1 MPDYV
6 LAKEKLLE
14 VKQASIEAEAAR
26 QAASDAVDAAER
38 ARDQGDPEAAHIL
51 DLQAIELLKDCE
63 AKLKRA
69 RDASETAR
77 AALGE

>member
-6 LAKEKLLE
+6 LAKQKLLE
-14 VKQASIEAEAAR
+14 IKQANIEAEAAR

-38 ARDQGDPEAAHIL
+38 ARGQGDEAAAHAL
-51 DLQAIELLKDCE
+51 DLQAIELLKECE

-69 RDASETAR
+69 REASETAR